1 MSGHFK
7 ASKIS
12 ENVHWVGA
20 IDWTIRDFHGYS
32 TPRGTTYNAYLIT
45 GEKNILV
52 DTVKKP
58 YWGEMMSRISSVID
72 PRKIDIII
80 SNHAEMDHSGSLP
93 ETVKFIQPEKVLASV
108 KGVEALSD
116 QLHPDF
122 HIESVAD
129 GQKMGFGNIE
139 LNFME
144 TRMIHW
150 PDSMFTFMTDDNILF
165 SQDAFGMHYAT
176 YERFD
181 YELDDSVLKWEA
193 AKYFANI
200 VMLFAPVIKKI
211 VDKVIQT
218 GWPIRLIAPDHGPI
232 WKRDIGNIIDQ
243 YNRWCTHKPTNKAV
257 IVFDTMWNSTSLM
270 ARVIGEGIRAGGMKA
285 KLLPLSVLQRADIAT
300 EILDSGALL
309 VGSPTLNRLMFP
321 TVADTLNYLK
331 GLKPINLVAGAFGSY
346 GWSGEAAT
354 DIQDI
359 LKSMGLN
366 MMPEPIKIKYV
377 PDEEALEKCFSWGLD
392 VAAAMKDT
400 CDKERG
406 CDVGRI

>member
-1 MSGHFK
+1 M
-7 ASKIS
+7 
-12 ENVHWVGA
+12 HWVGA
-20 IDWTIRDFHGYS
+20 IDWTIRDFHGYG
-32 TPRGTTYNAYLIT
+32 TPRGTTYNSYLIT

-52 DTVKKP
+52 DCVKKQ
-58 YWGEMMSRISSVID
+58 YWEEMMDRISSVID
-72 PRKIDIII
+72 PRKIDIIV

-93 ETVKFIQPEKVLASV
+93 DTVKYVQPEKVLASI
-108 KGVEALSD
+108 KGVDALTD

-122 HIESVAD
+122 HIEGVQD
-129 GQKMGFGNIE
+129 GSSLPLGNME
-139 LNFME
+139 LRFME
-144 TRMIHW
+144 TRMVHW
-150 PDSMFTFMTDDNILF
+150 PDSMFTFLTEDNVLF

-181 YELDDSVLKWEA
+181 SELDDSILMWEA

-200 VMLFAPVIKKI
+200 VMLFAPIIKKTI
-211 VDKVIQT
+211 DKVLAA

-232 WKRDIGNIIDQ
+232 WKRDIGDIIDA
-243 YNRWCTHKPTNKAV
+243 YMRWCSHKPTNKAV

-285 KLLPLSVLQRADIAT
+285 KLLPLAVLPRADIAT
-300 EILDSGALL
+300 EVLDSGALL

-331 GLKPINLVAGAFGSY
+331 GLKPTNIVAGAFGSY

-354 DIQDI
+354 DIHET
-359 LKSMGLN
+359 LKGMGLD
-366 MMPEPIKIKYV
+366 MMPEPLKLKFV
-377 PDEEALEKCFSWGLD
+377 PDDAALETCFNWGME
-392 VAAAMKDT
+392 VAKKMQSA
-400 CDKERG
+400 CDREKG

>member
-1 MSGHFK
+1 M
-7 ASKIS
+7 
-12 ENVHWVGA
+12 HWVGA

-32 TPRGTTYNAYLIT
+32 TPRGTTYNSYLIT

-52 DTVKKP
+52 DCVKKP
-58 YWGEMMSRISSVID
+58 YWEEMMDRISSVID

-93 ETVKFIQPEKVLASV
+93 ETVKYVQPEKVLASI
-108 KGVEALSD
+108 KGVEALTD

-122 HIESVAD
+122 HIEGVQD
-129 GQKMGFGNIE
+129 GSSLPLGNMQ
-139 LNFME
+139 LQFME
-144 TRMIHW
+144 TRMVHW
-150 PDSMFTFMTDDNILF
+150 PDSMFTFLTEDNVLF

-181 YELDDSVLKWEA
+181 NELDDSILMWEA

-200 VMLFAPVIKKI
+200 VMLFAPVIKKTI
-211 VDKVIQT
+211 DKVISA
-218 GWPIRLIAPDHGPI
+218 GWPIKLIAPDHGPI
-232 WKRDIGNIIDQ
+232 WKRDIGDIIDA
-243 YNRWCTHKPTNKAV
+243 YMRWCSHKPTNKAV

-300 EILDSGALL
+300 EVLDSGALL

-331 GLKPINLVAGAFGSY
+331 GLKPTNVVAGAFGSY

-354 DIQDI
+354 DIHET
-359 LKSMGLN
+359 LKGMGLD
-366 MMPEPIKIKYV
+366 MMPEPLKIKFV
-377 PDEEALEKCFSWGLD
+377 PDDAALETCFNWGME
-392 VAAAMKDT
+392 VARKMQSA

>member
-1 MSGHFK
+1 M
-7 ASKIS
+7 
-12 ENVHWVGA
+12 HWVGA
-20 IDWTIRDFHGYS
+20 IDWTIRDFHGYG
-32 TPRGTTYNAYLIT
+32 TPRGTTYNSYLIT

-52 DTVKKP
+52 DCVKKQ
-58 YWGEMMSRISSVID
+58 YWEEMMDRISSVID
-72 PRKIDIII
+72 PRKIDIIV

-93 ETVKFIQPEKVLASV
+93 DTVKYVQPEKVLASI
-108 KGVEALSD
+108 KGVDALTD

-122 HIESVAD
+122 HIEGVQD
-129 GQKMGFGNIE
+129 GSSLPLGNME
-139 LNFME
+139 LKFME
-144 TRMIHW
+144 TRMVHW
-150 PDSMFTFMTDDNILF
+150 PDSMFTFLTEDNILF

-181 YELDDSVLKWEA
+181 SELDDSILMWEA

-200 VMLFAPVIKKI
+200 VMLFAPIIKKTI
-211 VDKVIQT
+211 DKVLAA

-232 WKRDIGNIIDQ
+232 WKRDIGDIIDA
-243 YNRWCTHKPTNKAV
+243 YMRWCSHKPTNKAV

-285 KLLPLSVLQRADIAT
+285 KLLPLAVLPRADIAT
-300 EILDSGALL
+300 EVLDSGALL

-331 GLKPINLVAGAFGSY
+331 GLKPTNIVAGAFGSY

-354 DIQDI
+354 DIHET
-359 LKSMGLN
+359 LKGMGLD
-366 MMPEPIKIKYV
+366 MMPEPLKLKFV
-377 PDEEALEKCFSWGLD
+377 PDDAALETCFNWGME
-392 VAAAMKDT
+392 VAKKMQSA
-400 CDKERG
+400 CDKEKG

>member
-1 MSGHFK
+1 M
-7 ASKIS
+7 
-12 ENVHWVGA
+12 
-20 IDWTIRDFHGYS
+20 D
-32 TPRGTTYNAYLIT
+32 
-45 GEKNILV
+45 
-52 DTVKKP
+52 
-58 YWGEMMSRISSVID
+58 RISSVID

-93 ETVKFIQPEKVLASV
+93 ETVKYVQPEKVLASI
-108 KGVEALSD
+108 KGVEALTD

-122 HIESVAD
+122 HIEGVQD
-129 GQKMGFGNIE
+129 GSSLPLGNMQ
-139 LNFME
+139 LQFME
-144 TRMIHW
+144 TRMVHW
-150 PDSMFTFMTDDNILF
+150 PDSMFTFLTEDNVLF

-181 YELDDSVLKWEA
+181 NELDDSILMWEA

-200 VMLFAPVIKKI
+200 VMLFAPVIKKTI
-211 VDKVIQT
+211 DKVISA
-218 GWPIRLIAPDHGPI
+218 GWPIKLIAPDHGPI
-232 WKRDIGNIIDQ
+232 WKRDIGDIIDA
-243 YNRWCTHKPTNKAV
+243 YMRWCSHKPTNKAV

-300 EILDSGALL
+300 EVLDSGALL

-331 GLKPINLVAGAFGSY
+331 GLKPTNVVAGAFGSY

-354 DIQDI
+354 DIHET
-359 LKSMGLN
+359 LKGMGLD
-366 MMPEPIKIKYV
+366 MMPEPLKIKFV
-377 PDEEALEKCFSWGLD
+377 PDDAALETCFNWGME
-392 VAAAMKDT
+392 VARKMQSA

>member
-1 MSGHFK
+1 
-7 ASKIS
+7 
-12 ENVHWVGA
+12 VHWVGA

-32 TPRGTTYNAYLIT
+32 TPRGTTYNSYLIT

-52 DTVKKP
+52 DCVKKP
-58 YWGEMMSRISSVID
+58 YWEEMMDRISSVID

-93 ETVKFIQPEKVLASV
+93 ETVKYVQPEKVLASI
-108 KGVEALSD
+108 KGVEALTD

-122 HIESVAD
+122 HIEGVQD
-129 GQKMGFGNIE
+129 GSSLPLGNMQ
-139 LNFME
+139 LQFME
-144 TRMIHW
+144 TRMVHW
-150 PDSMFTFMTDDNILF
+150 PDSMFTFLTEDNVLF

-181 YELDDSVLKWEA
+181 NELDDSILMWEA

-200 VMLFAPVIKKI
+200 VMLFAPVIKKTI
-211 VDKVIQT
+211 DKVISA
-218 GWPIRLIAPDHGPI
+218 GWPIKLIAPDHGPI
-232 WKRDIGNIIDQ
+232 WKRDIGDIIDA
-243 YNRWCTHKPTNKAV
+243 YMRWCSHKPTNKAV

-300 EILDSGALL
+300 EVLDSGALL

-331 GLKPINLVAGAFGSY
+331 GLKPTNVVAGAFGSY

-354 DIQDI
+354 DIHET
-359 LKSMGLN
+359 LKGMGLD
-366 MMPEPIKIKYV
+366 MMPEPLKIKFV
-377 PDEEALEKCFSWGLD
+377 PDDAALETCFNWGME
-392 VAAAMKDT
+392 VARKMQSA

>member
-7 ASKIS
+7 AVKIS

-32 TPRGTTYNAYLIT
+32 TPRGTTYNSYLIT
-45 GEKNILV
+45 GQKNILV

-58 YWGEMMSRISSVID
+58 YWDEMMSRISSVIN
-72 PRKIDIII
+72 PKNVDIII

-93 ETVKFIQPEKVLASV
+93 ETVKVIEPEKVLASA
-108 KGVEALSD
+108 KGVEALAD
-116 QLHPDF
+116 QLHHDF
-122 HIESVAD
+122 HIEAVTD
-129 GQKMGFGNIE
+129 GATIPLGGHE
-139 LNFME
+139 LSFME

-150 PDSMFTFMTDDNILF
+150 PDSMFTFLHGDNILF

-181 YELDDSVLKWEA
+181 HELDDSILMWEA

-200 VMLFAPVIKKI
+200 VMLFAPVITKTI
-211 VDKVIQT
+211 DKVIAS
-218 GWPIRLIAPDHGPI
+218 GWPIRMIAPDHGPI
-232 WKRDIGNIIDQ
+232 WKRDIGDIIDQ
-243 YNRWCTHKPTNKAV
+243 YQRWCHHKPTNKAV
-257 IVFDTMWNSTSLM
+257 LVFDTMWNSTSLM

-300 EILDSGALL
+300 EVLDAGALL

-321 TVADTLNYLK
+321 TVADTMNYLK

-354 DIQDI
+354 DIHEI
-359 LKSMGLN
+359 LKGMGLN
-366 MMPEPIKIKYV
+366 MMPEPFKIKFV
-377 PDEEALEKCFSWGLD
+377 PDDAALDKCFNWGLQIAD
-392 VAAAMKDT
+392 AMKAA
-400 CDKERG
+400 CDREKG
-406 CDVGRI
+406 CDVARL